1 MRHLLSA
8 GLLCIL
14 ATSLSAEENLDF
26 FEKNIRPVLAAK
38 CYGCHSGASKE
49 PMGGLA
55 VDTREGL
62 LRGGKSGAP
71 AVVPGKPE
79 DSLLLRAL
87 EHTTKDLKM
96 PPGKPLPPEQVRA
109 FAEWIRMGAPDPR
122 TGPARLA
129 EKPAYDWEKERKHW
143 AYQPLRAVDPPSESD
158 PEWNR
163 TLIDRFLRTR
173 MREKNLQPAAR
184 AGRATLLRRVTYSL
198 TGLPPTPEEMDAFLA
213 DTSANAL
220 ESVVDRLLASPAY
233 GEHWGRHWLDV
244 VRYADTAGD
253 ASDFPVP
260 EMFRYRNYVIRS
272 FQDDKPYDVFLREQ
286 IAGDTMP
293 FANAEDRR
301 DKLIATGYLANAR
314 RFGQTMNEFH
324 LTVDDTIENLSK
336 SVLGLTAGC
345 ARCHDHKFDP
355 IPTKDYYA
363 LAGIFNSTNYSHAG
377 LEHHQYLEHYRA
389 LNEKDQ
395 ERLDKLQEK
404 LTANYRIVKTGAKLK
419 TSQDPLE
426 RLKFFE
432 AQAELELARRTWP
445 DVPMIY
451 GASEGKPQNAR
462 IMVKGDPKALGPEV
476 PRGFLTILG
485 GQQLPSGAAGSGRA
499 QLAGWI
505 TDPTNPLT
513 ARVIVNRVWLWH
525 FGRGL
530 VNSPNDFG
538 TRGEQPTHPELLDT
552 LAVRFMR
559 DGWSIKKL
567 HREILLAR
575 GFQSSST
582 HLAANFDKDPKNEFY
597 WKFDRRRLTAEEL
610 RDTLL
615 AVTGDLDRLPGQQH
629 PFPPRAS
636 YVFTQHRPFVGDIDK
651 FDSNKRTVYLLQQ
664 RIRRHPFLDL
674 FDGADTNASTPARAT
689 NNTAVQALY
698 FMNND
703 FVFRRAESLAAQV
716 AWAGATNVER
726 LRYAYR
732 QLYGRAPSPAELQKA
747 TAYLASASPAK
758 NAWSGLLRAMMASNE
773 FLFID

>member
-1 MRHLLSA
+1 MRHLLPA
-8 GLLCIL
+8 GLFCLIAL
-14 ATSLSAEENLDF
+14 PLSAEENFDF
-26 FEKNIRPVLAAK
+26 FEKNIRPVLAEK
-38 CYGCHSGASKE
+38 CYACHSAGAKA

-55 VDTREGL
+55 VDTKEGL

-96 PPGKPLPPEQVRA
+96 PPGRPLPAEQVRA
-109 FAEWIRMGAPDPR
+109 FAEWIKMGAPDPR
-122 TGPARLA
+122 GGRAALA
-129 EKPAYDWEKERKHW
+129 EKPAYDWDKERKHW
-143 AYQPLRAVDPPSESD
+143 AYQPLRAVDAPAEKD

-163 TLIDRFLRTR
+163 TLVDRFLRAR
-173 MREKNLQPAAR
+173 MREKALQPMAKASKAAIF
-184 AGRATLLRRVTYSL
+184 RRVTYSL
-198 TGLPPTPEEMDAFLA
+198 TGLPPTSEEIDAFLA

-220 ESVVDRLLASPAY
+220 ETVVDRLLASPAY

-244 VRYADTAGD
+244 VRYSDTAGD

-260 EMFRYRNYVIRS
+260 EMFRYRNYVIRA

-336 SVLGLTAGC
+336 SVLGLTVGC

-363 LAGIFNSTNYSHAG
+363 LAGIFNSSNYSHAG

-389 LNEKDQ
+389 INEKDQ

-432 AQAELELARRTWP
+432 AQAEVELARRTWP
-445 DVPMIY
+445 ELPMIY
-451 GASEGKPQNAR
+451 GVSEGAPKNAR
-462 IMVKGDPKALGPEV
+462 IMVKGEPKALGPEV

-485 GQQLPSGAAGSGRA
+485 GQQLPVNAVGSGRA
-499 QLAGWI
+499 QLAEWI
-505 TDPTNPLT
+505 TDTKNPLT

-538 TRGEQPTHPELLDT
+538 TRGERPTHPELLDT
-552 LAVRFMR
+552 LAARFMQQ
-559 DGWSIKKL
+559 GWSIKKL
-567 HREILLAR
+567 HKEIVLAR
-575 GFQSSST
+575 AFQTASA

-651 FDSNKRTVYLLQQ
+651 FDTNKRTVYLLQQ
-664 RIRRHPFLDL
+664 RIRRHPFLEL
-674 FDGADTNASTPARAT
+674 FDGADTNASTPARAA

-716 AWAGATNVER
+716 AWAGPSNAER
-726 LRYAYR
+726 LRHAYR
-732 QLYGRAPSPAELQKA
+732 QLYGRTPSPAEIQKA
-747 TAYLASASPAK
+747 TAHLASAAPAK
-758 NAWSGLLRAMMASNE
+758 DAWTGLLRAMMASNE